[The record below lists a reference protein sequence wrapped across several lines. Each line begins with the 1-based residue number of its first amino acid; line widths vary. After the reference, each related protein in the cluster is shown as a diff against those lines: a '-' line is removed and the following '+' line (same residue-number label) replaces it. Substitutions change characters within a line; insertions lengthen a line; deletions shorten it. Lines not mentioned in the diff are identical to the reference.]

1 MKDSS
6 VEGKE
11 SRETA
16 VSPNSPVGLDSE
28 VYPGVLRQVAGVGE
42 ALVALRALVGLGLP
56 HVDLGVQ
63 LEVGLGAE
71 DLQEKKEKFECNKNI
86 PGNRAKMQ
94 SNVTIVLLERQ
105 GNRSEVKS

>member
-1 MKDSS
+1 M
-6 VEGKE
+6 
-11 SRETA
+11 
-16 VSPNSPVGLDSE
+16 SPTSPVGLDSE

-71 DLQEKKEKFECNKNI
+71 DLKEKKEKFECNKNI
-86 PGNRAKMQ
+86 PGHRTKTQ
-94 SNVTIVLLERQ
+94 LDVTIVFSEMQ